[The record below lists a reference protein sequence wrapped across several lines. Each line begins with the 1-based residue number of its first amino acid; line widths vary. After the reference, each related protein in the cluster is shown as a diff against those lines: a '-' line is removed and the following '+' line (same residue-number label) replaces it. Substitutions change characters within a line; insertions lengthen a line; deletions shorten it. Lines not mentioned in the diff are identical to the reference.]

1 MIDLSGRVA
10 LVTGSSRG
18 IGRATAVRLAQAGAD
33 VVVHYLS
40 SRSGALD
47 TAREI
52 ASLGRRAAVVKADVS
67 ESSDLRRMVRF
78 TEREF
83 GRLDIIV
90 SNVATGGFRPV
101 LENTHR
107 QWSHALRAN
116 VGALLNLVRAAEPML
131 AKSGSGKVIALSSLG
146 SRRGLPHYGLIG
158 ATKAAL
164 ESTVRQLALELG
176 PSGINFNVVLAGVVD
191 TASTRGL
198 PNAEAMFRQQAELS
212 LCGRALRASDVA
224 DGVLFLAS
232 PLSDMV
238 QGQVLILDGG
248 AAVRG

>member
-18 IGRATAVRLAQAGAD
+18 LGRAAALRLAQAGAD

-40 SRSGALD
+40 SRTGALE

-52 ASLGRRAAVVKADVS
+52 TAMGRRAAVVKADVS
-67 ESSDLRRMVRF
+67 EPSDLRRMVRF
-78 TEREF
+78 TEKEF
-83 GRLDIIV
+83 ERLDILV

-101 LENTHR
+101 LENTQR

-116 VGALLNLVRAAEPML
+116 VGALLTLVRAAEPML
-131 AKSGSGKVIALSSLG
+131 AKSGRGKVIALSSLG
-146 SRRGLPHYGLIG
+146 SRRALPHYGLIG

-164 ESTVRQLALELG
+164 ESTIRQLALELG
-176 PSGINFNVVLAGVVD
+176 PSGINFNVLLAGLVD

-198 PNAEAMFRQQAELS
+198 PEAEAMFRSQAELS
-212 LCGRALRASDVA
+212 LCGRTLRPEDVA

-238 QGQVLILDGG
+238 QGQVLVLDGG
-248 AAVRG
+248 SAVRG